1 MIEFLSQG
9 GFALYVWGSFGMVA
23 VLMIGEIINLRSHH
37 RTIVAQ
43 QGRYIR
49 MREAE
54 TEENHEG

>member
-1 MIEFLSQG
+1 MIDFLSQG
-9 GFALYVWGSFGMVA
+9 GYAFYVWGSFGMAA
-23 VLMIGEIINLRSHH
+23 VLLIAEIVSLRNHH

-54 TEENHEG
+54 AEEEHES